1 MKPFQTSNPIPL
13 IAVHIGN
20 HITVALLPLNT
31 FQFCLDF
38 GGGHYDPSPAYTH
51 THTQR
56 GMYIFAVKQ
65 RHGQSRENRTSE
77 ALIEAEMPI
86 RTVTGK

>member
-1 MKPFQTSNPIPL
+1 MIPPRVQIYL
-13 IAVHIGN
+13 A
-20 HITVALLPLNT
+20 T
-31 FQFCLDF
+31 
-38 GGGHYDPSPAYTH
+38 
-51 THTQR
+51 
-56 GMYIFAVKQ
+56 KQ